1 MGDGN
6 LASFIEDVCGEGH
19 LRVETDL
26 GGGFVRLRSSEAE
39 RRQAAQDIRSSED
52 IIIEM
57 LRNARDAHAS
67 NIFVACTREGSTRR
81 IVMIDDGDG
90 VPKHLQ
96 QTVFEPRVTSKLD
109 SMHMDKWGVHGRGM
123 ALYSIAV
130 NAESATIL
138 ASDSGLGSAFVIQ
151 TDLNKLPEKTDQSS
165 FPTFELNEAGTV
177 AVRGPKN
184 ILRTACEFAIESRA
198 AVNVF
203 IGSSTDIAATLYA
216 FGLGKLSAEDRL
228 SGENDPRLPICKRL
242 SACSSLSAFHQTAES
257 LGLLMSER
265 SARRILD
272 GLQTSDALER
282 EGADSQG
289 KSATATSR
297 HAKGL
302 KLADDDAARFARQIS
317 QAYAELAD
325 AYYLDANIEPHIRV
339 SKDAIRITIPV
350 LMQS

>member
-1 MGDGN
+1 
-6 LASFIEDVCGEGH
+6 
-19 LRVETDL
+19 
-26 GGGFVRLRSSEAE
+26 
-39 RRQAAQDIRSSED
+39 
-52 IIIEM
+52 
-57 LRNARDAHAS
+57 
-67 NIFVACTREGSTRR
+67 
-81 IVMIDDGDG
+81 MIDDGDG

-96 QTVFEPRVTSKLD
+96 RTVFEPRVTSKLD

-130 NAESATIL
+130 NAESATISS
-138 ASDSGLGSAFVIQ
+138 SDSGLGSAFVIQ
-151 TDLNKLPEKTDQSS
+151 TDLTKLPEKTDQSS

-184 ILRTACEFAIESRA
+184 ILRTTCEFAIESRA

-216 FGLGKLSAEDRL
+216 FGLGKLSAEERL
-228 SGENDPRLPICKRL
+228 YGENDPRLPVCKRL
-242 SACSSLSAFHQTAES
+242 SACSSLPAFHRTAES

-272 GLQTSDALER
+272 GQIAPLSPLLAKIKIEGLRTTDTLGK
-282 EGADSQG
+282 EGADTQR
-289 KSATATSR
+289 KAATPR

-302 KLADDDAARFARQIS
+302 KVADEDAARFARQIS

-325 AYYLDANIEPHIRV
+325 AYYLDAGVEPHIRV
-339 SKDAIRITIPV
+339 SKDAIHITIPV

>member
-1 MGDGN
+1 
-6 LASFIEDVCGEGH
+6 
-19 LRVETDL
+19 
-26 GGGFVRLRSSEAE
+26 
-39 RRQAAQDIRSSED
+39 
-52 IIIEM
+52 
-57 LRNARDAHAS
+57 
-67 NIFVACTREGSTRR
+67 
-81 IVMIDDGDG
+81 MIDDGDG

-96 QTVFEPRVTSKLD
+96 RTVFEPRVTSKLD

-130 NAESATIL
+130 NAESATISS
-138 ASDSGLGSAFVIQ
+138 SDSGLGSAFVIQ
-151 TDLNKLPEKTDQSS
+151 TDLTKLPEKTDQSS

-184 ILRTACEFAIESRA
+184 ILRTTCEFAIESRA

-216 FGLGKLSAEDRL
+216 FGIGKLSAEERL
-228 SGENDPRLPICKRL
+228 SGENDPRLPVCKRL
-242 SACSSLSAFHQTAES
+242 SACSSLPAFHRTAES

-272 GLQTSDALER
+272 GQIAPLSPLLAKIKIEGLRTTDTLGK
-282 EGADSQG
+282 EGADTQR
-289 KSATATSR
+289 KAATPR

-302 KLADDDAARFARQIS
+302 KVADEDAARFARQIS

-325 AYYLDANIEPHIRV
+325 AYYLDAGVEPHIRV
-339 SKDAIRITIPV
+339 SKDAIHITIPV
-350 LMQS
+350 LVQS